1 MVFTAISE
9 AQYEQV
15 FIYLEQELGLDNNF
29 FLTGSLGA
37 GKTTFVRKLG
47 LFLGVKELITS
58 PTFSIMQVY
67 HAGNTPIYHLDLYRL
82 CALEEAYEI
91 GVEELLFETPGL
103 KLLEWGEKF
112 PELMRAGYQIL
123 LEKDTELTRKI
134 SIKKV

>member
-1 MVFTAISE
+1 MIFSAISE
-9 AQYEQV
+9 TQYEQV
-15 FIYLEQELGLDNNF
+15 FMYLKQELGLENNF

-47 LFLGVKELITS
+47 AFLGVRELITS

-82 CALEEAYEI
+82 TELEEAHEI
-91 GVEELLFETPGL
+91 GVEELLFGTSGI

-112 PELMRAGYQIL
+112 PELMRAGYQITL
-123 LEKDTELTRKI
+123 SRDTELTRRI